1 MGVLGIKTIDIGVQ
15 SQVKWG
21 NTRLRVALVLDN
33 TGSMADDG
41 KMDALKTA
49 TKSMLDQLKGAA
61 SRDGDIYVSIIPFV
75 KDVNVGSSNYN
86 ASWIYWDDAAK
97 SDNKSW
103 DANNG
108 TCSPQSSYKNRNS
121 CVAQGSCSISS
132 KTDKNSCTSA
142 GTCSISGKNNQS
154 SCTSAG
160 TCSISGNSTK
170 SSCESDS
177 ACSLS
182 QYSSQNKC
190 TRNGGTWANGVWT
203 YGVWTPGV
211 WTQNTWTPKNHS
223 TWNGCV
229 MDRGNPSGPSTGNYD
244 ANVNPPDA
252 SINASLF
259 AAEQYGTC
267 PQAIMPLNYQ
277 WDAMK
282 TMVDNMTSNGNTN
295 QAIGLAHGWMSL
307 VGGGPYPDPPPMDP
321 NYKYQQVIILMTDG
335 LNTQNRWSSSASSID
350 AREKITCD
358 NVSAANITLYAI
370 QVNTGGDPTSTLL
383 QNCAGT
389 AALPNGT
396 PRVYP
401 DPSKFFLL
409 TSADQLVTTFQ
420 RIGTELS
427 NLRIAQ

>member
-1 MGVLGIKTIDIGVQ
+1 EGKACEYFFALRAIEPRCPSDHIKATYTTEGGSQMVVSAFDTVPTDFMGILGIKTIDVAVQ

-33 TGSMADDG
+33 TGSMDDDG

-49 TKSMLDQLKGAA
+49 TKNMLDQLKGAA
-61 SRDGDIYVSIIPFV
+61 SKDGDIYISIVPFV

-86 ASWIYWDDAAK
+86 ANWIYWGTATGPGAQDPTN

-121 CVAQGSCSISS
+121 CVTQGSCSISN

-142 GTCSISGKNNQS
+142 GTCSISGKSSQS
-154 SCTSAG
+154 TCTSAG
-160 TCSISGNSTK
+160 SCSISGNSSK

-182 QYSSQNKC
+182 GYSSQSRC
-190 TRNGGTWANGVWT
+190 TRNGGVWANGVWT

-211 WTQNTWTPKNHS
+211 WTQNTWTPKDHS
-223 TWNGCV
+223 TWTGCV
-229 MDRGNPSGPSTGNYD
+229 MDRGGTSAPTKTSYYD
-244 ANVNPPDA
+244 TNITLPDA
-252 SINASLF
+252 SVNDSLF
-259 AAEQYGTC
+259 AAEQYSSC

-282 TMVDNMTSNGNTN
+282 TMVDNMVSNGNTN
-295 QAIGLAHGWMSL
+295 QAIGLSHGWMSL
-307 VGGGPYPDPPPMDP
+307 IGGGPYPDPPPMDP

-335 LNTQNRWSSSASSID
+335 LNTQNRWTSTTSSID
-350 AREKITCD
+350 AREKIT
-358 NVSAANITLYAI
+358 
-370 QVNTGGDPTSTLL
+370 
-383 QNCAGT
+383 
-389 AALPNGT
+389 
-396 PRVYP
+396 
-401 DPSKFFLL
+401 
-409 TSADQLVTTFQ
+409 
-420 RIGTELS
+420 
-427 NLRIAQ
+427 